1 MQLLKL
7 PNLVAACMQNNT
19 SLPGMVQLPK
29 RFQVVRRRNK
39 RNYINDSI
47 NDDVETTEITTNT
60 TTTPMDEVLE
70 PIVASVEPTVPSEPK
85 KRGRK
90 PNQPAATQP
99 QVDKG
104 GRPPLARH
112 ALVDDMAPILR
123 RSNRNKK

>member
-1 MQLLKL
+1 
-7 PNLVAACMQNNT
+7 MQNNIG
-19 SLPGMVQLPK
+19 LPGMVQLPK

-39 RNYINDSI
+39 RNYINESI

-70 PIVASVEPTVPSEPK
+70 PIVASVEPMVPSEPK

-112 ALVDDMAPILR
+112 ALVDDTAPILR

>member
-1 MQLLKL
+1 
-7 PNLVAACMQNNT
+7 MQNNIG
-19 SLPGMVQLPK
+19 LPGMVQLPK

-39 RNYINDSI
+39 RNYINESI

-70 PIVASVEPTVPSEPK
+70 PIVASVEPMVPSEPK

-90 PNQPAATQP
+90 PNQPAASQQ

-112 ALVDDMAPILR
+112 ALVDDTAPTLR